1 MLRLRWST
9 TSQCRFA
16 LCRPSLF
23 LSTLLLAIQVRPGE
37 NIVEFWTQSKNLFP
51 RLHSVF
57 LKLCCV
63 PASSAASE
71 RDFSA
76 AGFILNNRRS
86 SLDPKIVKDLML
98 IACEIFA
105 NSISI
110 VCQTFVLC
118 RAEMGQS
125 WIPRASTGQKL
136 CSTGLHGPNL
146 KVHGPGRAGPGRA

>member
-1 MLRLRWST
+1 MRACNTDFAISVYRNLTFFHSFWFRNRFCPATFLQFVRSNGRHHQATKWLRLRWSAN
-9 TSQCRFA
+9 SQCRFA

-98 IACEIFA
+98 IGSCHKTA
-105 NSISI
+105 
-110 VCQTFVLC
+110 
-118 RAEMGQS
+118 
-125 WIPRASTGQKL
+125 
-136 CSTGLHGPNL
+136 
-146 KVHGPGRAGPGRA
+146 